1 MLCSRFLVQAL
12 AWRLAS
18 CSQFIGVHL
27 LWTHT
32 GHVLAAAP
40 YLILFACLLMHSS
53 ATVTDISIMRKQV
66 NEARGVIEVCLAAD
80 RNHLAAPRR
89 TKRICRPGEHPQPR
103 QMARLGHAPK
113 RQAIPAAF

>member
-1 MLCSRFLVQAL
+1 MLCARFLVQAV

-40 YLILFACLLMHSS
+40 YLILVACLLMHFFGHGHGQ
-53 ATVTDISIMRKQV
+53 KHHE
-66 NEARGVIEVCLAAD
+66 EASKRSKGCDRGL
-80 RNHLAAPRR
+80 
-89 TKRICRPGEHPQPR
+89 
-103 QMARLGHAPK
+103 LGG
-113 RQAIPAAF
+113 